1 MSKIAIT
8 GHMSGLGKSL
18 FDKLSIDH
26 TVIGYDIKIGHDL
39 NTCCDDI
46 LASLDD
52 VDIFINN
59 AFCDDKQ
66 IYLFD
71 EWYNKYKNHKKTII
85 NMNSLSRYT
94 RQMPNKKFKDY
105 VVYKKELDKHTKA
118 VLSHSDRLCRVVS
131 VSPTW
136 LTNSELVNPP
146 SGAKLLNVDDV
157 SDIIIDMVV
166 EKPQHIELSELTINT
181 LC

>member
-8 GHMSGLGKSL
+8 GHMSVLGKSL

-39 NTCCDDI
+39 NTCC
-46 LASLDD
+46 
-52 VDIFINN
+52 
-59 AFCDDKQ
+59 
-66 IYLFD
+66 
-71 EWYNKYKNHKKTII
+71 E
-85 NMNSLSRYT
+85 
-94 RQMPNKKFKDY
+94 
-105 VVYKKELDKHTKA
+105 ELDKHTKA

-166 EKPQHIELSELTINT
+166 EKPQHIELSELIINT